1 MAGRRLIEAVSTL
14 NLVDLA
20 GSERSE
26 VYTRLEADKPATEQ
40 CLQGT
45 RGSAERAKEG
55 AMINKS
61 LSTLGKCIY
70 ALVAASQT
78 NTAVHVPFRDSVLTW
93 CQ

>member
-1 MAGRRLIEAVSTL
+1 MSGQR
-14 NLVDLA
+14 
-20 GSERSE
+20 
-26 VYTRLEADKPATEQ
+26 YTRALKVIEPETKQ
-40 CLQGT
+40 CAQGS

-78 NTAVHVPFRDSVLTW
+78 ITAVHVPFRDSVLTW
-93 CQ
+93 CPQSSSTQSST